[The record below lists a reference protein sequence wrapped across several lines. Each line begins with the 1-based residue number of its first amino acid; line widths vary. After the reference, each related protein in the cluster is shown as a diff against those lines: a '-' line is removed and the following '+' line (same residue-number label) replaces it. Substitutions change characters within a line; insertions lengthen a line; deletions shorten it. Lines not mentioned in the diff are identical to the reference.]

1 MKTLIVATSWE
12 DYDAA
17 IASRRLNP
25 GECFFCVDTQ
35 EAVRNADSNRR
46 WGVDTRIIVT
56 PAAQAMT
63 EAERV
68 IRKAAA

>member
-1 MKTLIVATSWE
+1 MKTFIVATSWE

-25 GECFFCVDTQ
+25 GECFYCLDWQ
-35 EAVRNADSNRR
+35 EAARNVDSNRR

-56 PAAQAMT
+56 PAVQALT